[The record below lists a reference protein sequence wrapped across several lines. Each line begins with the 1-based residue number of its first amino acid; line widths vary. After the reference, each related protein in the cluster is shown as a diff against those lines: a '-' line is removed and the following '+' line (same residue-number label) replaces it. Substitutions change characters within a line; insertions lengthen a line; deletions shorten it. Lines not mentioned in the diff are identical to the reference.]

1 MIGSGSSGS
10 GIRTTVTRPGHRLF
24 GYWRSSV
31 ITVCSA
37 ELRVLCS
44 ELCGVER
51 PLSAVVDGPT
61 HIPVDLRGEF
71 QSLLF
76 LSEDTIVQ
84 RAGASGCLFPN
95 TEKKGRDR
103 SERQREPE

>member
-1 MIGSGSSGS
+1 M
-10 GIRTTVTRPGHRLF
+10 
-24 GYWRSSV
+24 
-31 ITVCSA
+31 ITVCS
-37 ELRVLCS
+37 ELCVLCS

-51 PLSAVVDGPT
+51 PLSA
-61 HIPVDLRGEF
+61 VDLRGEF

-84 RAGASGCLFPN
+84 RAGASGGISGCLFPN
-95 TEKKGRDR
+95 TEQKGRDR

>member
-24 GYWRSSV
+24 GCWRSSV

-51 PLSAVVDGPT
+51 PLSAV
-61 HIPVDLRGEF
+61 DLRGEF

-84 RAGASGCLFPN
+84 RAGASGISGCLFPN
-95 TEKKGRDR
+95 TEQKGRDR

>member
-1 MIGSGSSGS
+1 M
-10 GIRTTVTRPGHRLF
+10 
-24 GYWRSSV
+24 